1 MTYTRWLSVE
11 GLVGGTCLVEVLRRL
26 RAIDGVTRVGMSL
39 NRGGR
44 SPLVVQCAPRVTH
57 EELQRAV
64 AGVGKFSLAHSGGR
78 GPTGGRLDDVVC
90 AADRFARG
98 GVR

>member
-11 GLVGGTCLVEVLRRL
+11 GLVSGTCLVEVIERL
-26 RAIDGVTRVGMSL
+26 RAIDGVTRVGMTL
-39 NRGGR
+39 NGGGR

-57 EELQRAV
+57 EELQGAV
-64 AGVGKFSLAHSGGR
+64 AGVGNFSLSPLVGR
-78 GPTGGRLDDVVC
+78 GPTGGRLDDVVF